1 MENNRI
7 QKMNLIAHSY
17 NQYFRMVIN
26 YINRRIDDYDEAM
39 DMAQDVFVRLIEYKD
54 MICKETVRNFIFSIA
69 QNIVID
75 YIRRKNKKIEI
86 YSYIYDMQSPV
97 TYYTPE
103 EGASVHDLQR
113 MERHYMEL
121 LPLQRR
127 KIYYMTRI
135 EEKSADEISMTL
147 HIKKRT
153 VESHQFAARKEIREH
168 LREVI

>member
-1 MENNRI
+1 MENYRI
-7 QKMNLIAHSY
+7 QKMNLVAHSY

-26 YINRRIDDYDEAM
+26 YINRRINDYDEAM

-54 MICKETVRNFIFSIA
+54 MICEETVKNFIFSIA

-86 YSYIYDMQSPV
+86 YSYIYDMQSSV
-97 TYYTPE
+97 TYQTPE
-103 EGASVHDLQR
+103 EETCVHDLQR
-113 MERHYMEL
+113 IERHYMEL

-135 EEKSADEISMTL
+135 EEKSNYEISMKL
-147 HIKKRT
+147 HLSKRT
-153 VESHQFAARKEIREH
+153 VESHQFTARKEIRKH
-168 LREVI
+168 LLKVI